1 VTMQQTTEQPSL
13 GELFGELAAQTGTL
27 VRKEVELA
35 RVEMTGKAKDAG
47 RNAAIV
53 AAGGAVVL
61 LGTMALL
68 AALILGLG
76 MFVPLWA
83 SALIVGAAVTGVGAV
98 LASKGIRAFGDIEVA
113 PRQTMQTLEENKQWL
128 REQAN
133 R

>member
-1 VTMQQTTEQPSL
+1 MMQQTTDQPSL
-13 GELFGELAAQTGTL
+13 GELFGELATQTGTL

-47 RNAAIV
+47 RNAAI
-53 AAGGAVVL
+53 AATGGAVVL

-98 LASKGIRAFGDIEVA
+98 LAAKGIRAFGAIEVA